1 MYRKLPREV
10 RECGLSSLLSV
21 PHSSAKTP
29 WGCMFLISQE
39 GGLWPLAEGT
49 VEAIRAAAPST
60 IPDAPIFR
68 GSLKRQT
75 VSGRNLEL
83 DQDWRPWEWTTSED
97 MSFTPVVLDHWL
109 CRAFIR
115 TLGESNIKSLTKAVQ
130 VKGAIM
136 PMVCRILN

>member
-1 MYRKLPREV
+1 MQPLVPPF
-10 RECGLSSLLSV
+10 S
-21 PHSSAKTP
+21 PHSSAKIL

-75 VSGRNLEL
+75 VSGRDQEL
-83 DQDWRPWEWTTSED
+83 DQDWKPWEWTISED
-97 MSFTPVVLDHWL
+97 MTFVG
-109 CRAFIR
+109 F
-115 TLGESNIKSLTKAVQ
+115 
-130 VKGAIM
+130 
-136 PMVCRILN
+136 

>member
-1 MYRKLPREV
+1 MQPLVPPF
-10 RECGLSSLLSV
+10 S
-21 PHSSAKTP
+21 PHSSAKIL

-75 VSGRNLEL
+75 VSGRDQEL
-83 DQDWRPWEWTTSED
+83 DQDWKPWEWTISED
-97 MSFTPVVLDHWL
+97 MTFTPVVLDHWL
-109 CRAFIR
+109 CGASIR
-115 TLGESNIKSLTKAVQ
+115 TLGEK
-130 VKGAIM
+130 
-136 PMVCRILN
+136 